1 MSISPMANRLY
12 SFLLLLLLPLVLLRL
27 FWRGYRNPAYLER
40 WPERIGLWRR
50 PLRPVDLWI
59 HAVSVG
65 EVQAMQPLIRELLG
79 REPAME
85 LVVSTTTPTGARRLR
100 ELFGERVQHVFT
112 PYDLPWIMRRFLN
125 RVRPRM
131 VLVVETEIWPNMLAV
146 CAEREI
152 PVILANAR
160 MSPRSARGYARVG
173 GFTAQTLGRF
183 ARIAAQ
189 SQPDAE
195 RFIQLGA
202 AADRVRVTGSI
213 KFDVRLPASLR
224 DRAEVLR
231 RDWGVNRPVWVAA
244 STHEGEEEPLLVVQ
258 RRLRQQFADV
268 LLVLVPRH
276 PERFDRVAALVRR
289 EGLAMVRRSEAPVCD
304 ADYSVYLLDSMGELP
319 LFLAAADAAFIG
331 GSLVP
336 VGGHNLLEAAALA
349 VPAAIGPHCFNFAE
363 ITRLLVAEEGAVLVK
378 DAEALAPL
386 LEAWLSDAAERA
398 RIGENGAAFVARNR
412 GALQRLLALL
422 DSELEHAKPTV

>member
-1 MSISPMANRLY
+1 MRFLY
-12 SFLLLLLLPLVLLRL
+12 SLLLLFLLPLVLLRL

-40 WPERIGLWRR
+40 WPERLGYWRQ

-65 EVQAMQPLIRELLG
+65 EVQAMQPLIRDLLG
-79 REPAME
+79 RDPALSL
-85 LVVSTTTPTGARRLR
+85 LVTTTTPTGARQLQA
-100 ELFGERVQHVFT
+100 LFGERVQHAFT

-125 RVRPRM
+125 RTRPRL
-131 VLVVETEIWPNMLAV
+131 VLVVETEIWPNMLAS
-146 CAEREI
+146 CAAREI

-173 GFTAQTLGRF
+173 GFTAQTLQRF
-183 ARIAAQ
+183 RCIAAQ
-189 SQPDAE
+189 SQPDAA

-202 AADRVRVTGSI
+202 AADRVQVTGSI

-231 RDWGVNRPVWVAA
+231 RSWGVNRPVWVAA
-244 STHEGEEEPLLVVQ
+244 STHEGEEELLLGVQ
-258 RRLRQQFADV
+258 RQLRQGFAEV

-276 PERFDRVAALVRR
+276 PERFERVATLVRR
-289 EGLAMVRRSEAPVCD
+289 EGLAMVQRSAGLGAGATC
-304 ADYSVYLLDSMGELP
+304 SVYLVDTMGELP
-319 LFLAAADAAFIG
+319 MFLAAADVAFIG

-349 VPAAIGPHCFNFAE
+349 VPVVIGPHSFNFAE
-363 ITRLLVAEEGAVLVK
+363 ITRLLVAEEGAVQVK
-378 DAEALAPL
+378 TAAALEQQL
-386 LEAWLSDAAERA
+386 QAWLGDAAERA
-398 RIGENGAAFVARNR
+398 RIGEQAYAFVERNR
-412 GALQRLLALL
+412 GALQRLLLIL
-422 DSELEHAKPTV
+422 DRELQGLEPESTDCAP